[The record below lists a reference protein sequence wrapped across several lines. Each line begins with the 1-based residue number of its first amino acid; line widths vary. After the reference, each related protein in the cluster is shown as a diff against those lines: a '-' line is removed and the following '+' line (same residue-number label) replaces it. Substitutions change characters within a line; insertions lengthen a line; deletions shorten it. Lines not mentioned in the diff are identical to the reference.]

1 MHLALVGTP
10 NSGKTA
16 LFNALTG
23 SRQKVANYPGVT
35 VERKEGSFVT
45 PSGRQVSVVDLP
57 GTYSLRGRSPDEE
70 ITRDVVLGR
79 TKGEAMPDLV
89 LCVADSTNLRLTI
102 RLVLELKSTGRPLA
116 LVLNM
121 FDIATRRGVTVD
133 VPRLSEALGVP
144 VVTSIAVR
152 KGGTADLLRLTD
164 EIAGA
169 SATPHRQNLWEPLTV
184 SQLRATQRE
193 ADRIIAATVSLP
205 ARPDTWTARIDAVVL
220 HPVAGLAILMLLLFV
235 MFQAV
240 FAWAQPLME
249 LLSSAFE
256 ALGQFVH
263 DTLPAGLLQSFLQN
277 GVISGVGSVIVFLPQ
292 IIIIFL
298 FILLLEDFGY
308 MARAAFLMD
317 RIMGGAGLHGR
328 AFIPL
333 LSSFACAIPGI
344 MATRVIDNR
353 RDRLTTILIAPLMTC
368 SARIPVYTLIISAF
382 IPAKMIWGW
391 VNLQGLVMFG
401 LYAAGIVSALGDV
414 VPDQILHVARL
425 RAGAVHAGT
434 ARLQDA
440 AAEEHRDRHLHA
452 REYVPAA
459 RRHHDLLDDGA
470 DLVSGVVPGS
480 RLPAPTEP
488 AINYSLAAMIGKAIA
503 PLLSPLGFN
512 WQIAVALIP
521 GMAAREVAVAALGT
535 VYAIEGGKEA
545 ADANRT
551 GAGDQMEPCH
561 RAVAA
566 RLVHLRAAMRFH
578 AGGDP
583 PRNRQLEVD
592 GGHLRLHAG
601 ARLCR
606 EFCHLQHRGGARRR
620 VAKGR
625 HGTVM
630 GIENF
635 RQLAGYNHWANRRL
649 YDAALKMPDE
659 HYRRP
664 TGVFFGSLHGTLN
677 HLLLTDR
684 VWLKRLTG
692 EGEHP
697 ARLNAILHED
707 LKDLVRARMT
717 EDARLIKVIGGYS
730 AADLGNTVS
739 YQTMSGAPQQQP
751 LRDILL
757 HLFNHQTHHRGHA
770 HACCSI
776 VTGTEPLSLD
786 LLLFQRGVPAPDL
799 N

>member
-10 NSGKTA
+10 NSGKTS

-70 ITRDVVLGR
+70 ITRDIVLGR
-79 TKGEAMPDLV
+79 ALGEVLPDLV

-102 RLVLELKSTGRPLA
+102 RLLLELKSTGRPLA

-121 FDIATRRGVTVD
+121 FDIATRRGVNVD

-144 VVTSIAVR
+144 VVTSVAVR

-164 EIAGA
+164 QILSQAP
-169 SATPHRQNLWEPLTV
+169 SAPGENLWQPLTV
-184 SQLRATQRE
+184 SQLRSSQRE

-205 ARPDTWTARIDAVVL
+205 ERPDTWTARIDAIVL
-220 HPVAGLAILMLLLFV
+220 HPLGGLAILLLILFV

-240 FAWAQPLME
+240 FAWAQPLMQ
-249 LLSSAFE
+249 LLSSAFD
-256 ALGQFVH
+256 AAGQFVH

-277 GVISGVGSVIVFLPQ
+277 GVISGVGSVVVFLPQ
-292 IIIIFL
+292 IVIIFL

-382 IPAKMIWGW
+382 IPASRLWGT

-401 LYAAGIVSALGDV
+401 LYAAGIVSALGMSFLFKFFMWRDYQPAPFMLEL
-414 VPDQILHVARL
+414 PDYKMPRVRSVAIGVYNRARMFL
-425 RAGAVHAGT
+425 QRAGTTIFAMMVLIWFLASFPQPPVG
-434 ARLQDA
+434 
-440 AAEEHRDRHLHA
+440 AE
-452 REYVPAA
+452 
-459 RRHHDLLDDGA
+459 G
-470 DLVSGVVPGS
+470 
-480 RLPAPTEP
+480 P
-488 AINYSLAAMIGKAIA
+488 AINYSLAATIGKTVA
-503 PLLSPLGFN
+503 PLLAPVGFN

-545 ADANRT
+545 AAQIGQVLATKWSLATALSLLAWYIFAPQCASTLAVIRRETGSWKWMALTFAYMLALAYVASLATYNVALAL
-551 GAGDQMEPCH
+551 GAG
-561 RAVAA
+561 
-566 RLVHLRAAMRFH
+566 
-578 AGGDP
+578 
-583 PRNRQLEVD
+583 
-592 GGHLRLHAG
+592 
-601 ARLCR
+601 
-606 EFCHLQHRGGARRR
+606 
-620 VAKGR
+620 
-625 HGTVM
+625 
-630 GIENF
+630 
-635 RQLAGYNHWANRRL
+635 
-649 YDAALKMPDE
+649 
-659 HYRRP
+659 
-664 TGVFFGSLHGTLN
+664 
-677 HLLLTDR
+677 
-684 VWLKRLTG
+684 
-692 EGEHP
+692 
-697 ARLNAILHED
+697 
-707 LKDLVRARMT
+707 
-717 EDARLIKVIGGYS
+717 
-730 AADLGNTVS
+730 
-739 YQTMSGAPQQQP
+739 
-751 LRDILL
+751 
-757 HLFNHQTHHRGHA
+757 
-770 HACCSI
+770 
-776 VTGTEPLSLD
+776 
-786 LLLFQRGVPAPDL
+786 
-799 N
+799 

>member
-45 PSGRQVSVVDLP
+45 PRGRQVSLVDLP

-70 ITRDVVLGR
+70 ITRDIVLGR
-79 TKGEAMPDLV
+79 TRGESLPDLV

-102 RLVLELKSTGRPLA
+102 RLLLELKKTGRPIA

-133 VPRLSEALGVP
+133 VYRLSEALGVP

-164 EIAGA
+164 QILSRARPVSGE
-169 SATPHRQNLWEPLTV
+169 NLWHPLTV
-184 SQLRATQRE
+184 PELRATQRE

-220 HPVAGLAILMLLLFV
+220 HPIGGLAILLLILFV

-240 FAWAQPLME
+240 FAWTQPLME

-256 ALGQFVH
+256 GLGQLVH

-277 GVISGVGSVIVFLPQ
+277 GVISGVGTVVVFLPQ
-292 IIIIFL
+292 IIIVFL

-382 IPAKMIWGW
+382 IPATEVWGW
-391 VNLQGLVMFG
+391 INLRGLVMFG
-401 LYAAGIVSALGDV
+401 LYAAGIASALGLSFLV
-414 VPDQILHVARL
+414 KFFMW
-425 RAGAVHAGT
+425 
-434 ARLQDA
+434 
-440 AAEEHRDRHLHA
+440 RD
-452 REYVPAA
+452 Y
-459 RRHHDLLDDGA
+459 
-470 DLVSGVVPGS
+470 
-480 RLPAPTEP
+480 LPAPFMLELPDYKTP
-488 AINYSLAAMIGKAIA
+488 RVRSIAIGIFNRAKMFLKRAGTTIFSMMVLIWFLASFPQPPVGAQDAAINYSLAAIIGKAIA
-503 PLLSPLGFN
+503 PLLAPLGFN

-545 ADANRT
+545 AEQIGQVLATKWSLATALSLLVWYIFAPQCASTLAVIRRETGSWKWMALTFVYMLVLAYAASLATYNIAVAS
-551 GAGDQMEPCH
+551 GAG
-561 RAVAA
+561 
-566 RLVHLRAAMRFH
+566 
-578 AGGDP
+578 
-583 PRNRQLEVD
+583 
-592 GGHLRLHAG
+592 
-601 ARLCR
+601 
-606 EFCHLQHRGGARRR
+606 
-620 VAKGR
+620 
-625 HGTVM
+625 
-630 GIENF
+630 
-635 RQLAGYNHWANRRL
+635 
-649 YDAALKMPDE
+649 
-659 HYRRP
+659 
-664 TGVFFGSLHGTLN
+664 
-677 HLLLTDR
+677 
-684 VWLKRLTG
+684 
-692 EGEHP
+692 
-697 ARLNAILHED
+697 
-707 LKDLVRARMT
+707 
-717 EDARLIKVIGGYS
+717 
-730 AADLGNTVS
+730 
-739 YQTMSGAPQQQP
+739 
-751 LRDILL
+751 
-757 HLFNHQTHHRGHA
+757 
-770 HACCSI
+770 
-776 VTGTEPLSLD
+776 
-786 LLLFQRGVPAPDL
+786 
-799 N
+799 